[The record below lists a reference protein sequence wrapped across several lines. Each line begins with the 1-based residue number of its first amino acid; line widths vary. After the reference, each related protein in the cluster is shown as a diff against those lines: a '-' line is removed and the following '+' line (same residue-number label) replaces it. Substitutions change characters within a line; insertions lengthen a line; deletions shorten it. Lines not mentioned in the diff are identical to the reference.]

1 MSVTVEHPNIRLVTG
16 KAAMLAIAPVLL
28 ELRPRYSADSLVARI
43 EQQQASD
50 GYQVACLFLDNVPA

>member
-16 KAAMLAIAPVLL
+16 KAAMLAIAPMLL